1 MDPTYTDGSF
11 QDSPGKYLE
20 ESRPRNRSKTTW
32 TSPRGASRR
41 PDSNRRAWPQ
51 APGAGG
57 RGVPKTLVG
66 LWLSLLFVD
75 RSRAFACSLHRPDVR
90 PTRVS
95 ATTSKRQQQREELQ
109 RKAARAQARE
119 SVAMYTPRGGGGVS
133 AASSGASPQRQPHLS
148 LRESHDSPAPR
159 CVPCRVP
166 CRALTTFDVACAR
179 SSRRHALLGFSPAAF
194 DRACGS
200 KMMRLPIAVSFRL
213 LVLLALG
220 ERAAANLVLNPYTE
234 RGVPPPGRIP
244 CMTDDDCKAS
254 AFCGPTD
261 AERSSASCPTD
272 QSEDLQPDGKYSCIE
287 WWIVPGTHGTPTNA
301 CDNPKANGFED
312 CWSDVAQ
319 AERGSDE
326 RLKRFCSPRN
336 RDGGMYWNSEL
347 PPPPPSP
354 PPRSPP
360 PSTPPPDFSNTTEG
374 QLTYGS
380 GALIFLLVIG
390 LVRALAAPRRRHLP
404 LPSRCRRRPPAA
416 LPLPLPLPPRCP
428 HTALTLPSCRPP
440 AAPRCPPA
448 AGLEQVSY
456 LVHVRAKVDAQRISQ
471 WASREGTGGPMRKG
485 VGAAVRSDAC
495 SPHTAPSDA
504 CALALSLR
512 TPRAHC
518 SCTPPTHCAQLTFFI
533 RWICLEAG
541 LEVVVECFNGLASA
555 NATLGSPTS
564 FYITCIINLA
574 MILLETSEVCLTRK
588 HGGKQTPWDCFL
600 FGQVSQGVTPHAM
613 HARLCALVLACAH

>member
-1 MDPTYTDGSF
+1 MAW
-11 QDSPGKYLE
+11 GKRREGGGCSTPAGGHRVWEGEACGLA
-20 ESRPRNRSKTTW
+20 SS
-32 TSPRGASRR
+32 SPRAL
-41 PDSNRRAWPQ
+41 A
-51 APGAGG
+51 
-57 RGVPKTLVG
+57 
-66 LWLSLLFVD
+66 D

-90 PTRVS
+90 PRRVS

-119 SVAMYTPRGGGGVS
+119 SVAMYTPRGGVGVS